1 MQLITKFNK
10 GIHFL
15 LCIIDIFSKYIWVIL
30 LKERES
36 AAITNAFQNI
46 LHESNSKPNKIW
58 LNKGSEFYRSMKSW
72 NAIEMYSAHKK

>member
-1 MQLITKFNK
+1 M
-10 GIHFL
+10 
-15 LCIIDIFSKYIWVIL
+15 WVIL

-58 LNKGSEFYRSMKSW
+58 LDKGSEFYRSMKS
-72 NAIEMYSAHKK
+72 